1 MSAIPALGQTYT
13 FSANPVACAAGIAV
27 LDRIDAALL
36 ESVIHRGAEMNAA
49 ISTLDTPGLTVRT
62 VGRGLMMGIIVD
74 DGTSAPGNVTARV
87 VRRMRNAGVLAL
99 RGGTRGNVIKVTQP
113 LTLSGAEAA
122 YAVDVVGS
130 SLSAEARP

>member
-1 MSAIPALGQTYT
+1 
-13 FSANPVACAAGIAV
+13 
-27 LDRIDAALL
+27 
-36 ESVIHRGAEMNAA
+36 MNAA

-130 SLSAEARP
+130 SLSAEALP